1 LLIAPYYQK
10 YILFFPTFSK
20 KALFHTAFSSP
31 VNQKKGDFWDMNQ
44 KYASGLWVFAQSI
57 EKFGGYTQSLSVD
70 EKIKAAGSV
79 PGLKGV
85 ELIAPTHV
93 TLETVVQVQNWLS
106 DVGLDVVSINP
117 YLWTEPVWKRGA
129 LTSPDPNV
137 RRESIETGKRAVDI
151 AREMGA
157 KKMCLWPGEDGWDYY
172 FQADYEKLWN
182 YTSEGIAAIAEYG
195 SDIQIGIEYKLKEP
209 RTHMLLSN
217 AAKAAWL
224 GCALNLPNVG
234 AYLDFG
240 HALMSKENP
249 AESVAFLSQAKRLVG
264 IHVNDNYGAGDDD
277 VVVGSVH
284 FWAMLEFLF
293 TLDRVGYDDWI
304 TLDIVPTRENIVD
317 ACTQSLITLTNFQH
331 LLEAIDHEELKAIQ
345 SEMDAMQAQRI
356 IQNLLVKP

>member
-1 LLIAPYYQK
+1 
-10 YILFFPTFSK
+10 
-20 KALFHTAFSSP
+20 
-31 VNQKKGDFWDMNQ
+31 MNQ
-44 KYASGLWVFAQSI
+44 NYASGLWVFAQSI
-57 EKFGGYTQSLSVD
+57 EKFGGYTQALSV
-70 EKIKAAGSV
+70 EEQIRAAGSV
-79 PGLKGV
+79 PGLKGL

-93 TLETVVQVQNWLS
+93 TIDTVSQVQNWL
-106 DVGLDVVSINP
+106 DDADLKVVSVNP
-117 YLWTEPVWKRGA
+117 YLWTEPSWIRGA
-129 LTSPDPNV
+129 LTSPDPSV
-137 RRESIETGKRAVDI
+137 RREAIATCKRAVDI

-172 FQADYEKLWN
+172 FQANYSDLWK
-182 YTSEGIAAIAEYG
+182 YTAEGVAEIAQYG
-195 SDIQIGIEYKLKEP
+195 PDIQIGIEYKLKEP
-209 RTHMLLSN
+209 RTHMLISN

-224 GCALNLPNVG
+224 GCELNLPNVG

-304 TLDIVPTRENIVD
+304 SLDIVPTRENIVA
-317 ACTQSLITLTNFQH
+317 ACTQSLITLNNFQN
-331 LLEAIDHEELKAIQ
+331 LLSRINFDELKAAQ
-345 SEMDAMQAQRI
+345 TEMDAIQAQRI
-356 IQNLLVKP
+356 IQSLLIPA